1 MFKGSEFSQMKDTM
15 NLAKLF
21 AKNQCGKGGVM
32 GAKAERGVTGAS
44 VIWLSIEENKNN

>member
-1 MFKGSEFSQMKDTM
+1 MLKGSEFSRMKDTM
-15 NLAKLF
+15 NLATLF
-21 AKNQCGKGGVM
+21 ANNEFGKGGVM